1 MAHKVA
7 QLKPKVKSKGLP
19 AGLSP
24 FRRKEAAPGGR
35 IRKKLSRAKSTKV
48 PGAARHTQPD
58 GGGGSRETP
67 KFPAQSAVAPAH
79 EAGKWVRGPQPGP
92 PGPDGHQSQVAACG
106 VWGTRGQPP
115 RRGSRGGKET
125 LPCGSLWGHENH
137 GKERGLW
144 IHPGKGAK
152 NSPSAGW
159 RRLSCRLIWRGY
171 LASSRH
177 TCPETGAWRTRCFLP
192 TRPRPACTQL
202 APENKGRARGSRKQE
217 GSKGPELP

>member
-92 PGPDGHQSQVAACG
+92 DGHQSQVAACG

-115 RRGSRGGKET
+115 RWGSRGGGGGGA
-125 LPCGSLWGHENH
+125 PGPAAPWGATKAPERNGPMEQARKG
-137 GKERGLW
+137 GKKRPL
-144 IHPGKGAK
+144 
-152 NSPSAGW
+152 
-159 RRLSCRLIWRGY
+159 CRLEAAFL
-171 LASSRH
+171 LADLEGLSGLQQAHVSRD
-177 TCPETGAWRTRCFLP
+177 RSL
-192 TRPRPACTQL
+192 
-202 APENKGRARGSRKQE
+202 EN
-217 GSKGPELP
+217 